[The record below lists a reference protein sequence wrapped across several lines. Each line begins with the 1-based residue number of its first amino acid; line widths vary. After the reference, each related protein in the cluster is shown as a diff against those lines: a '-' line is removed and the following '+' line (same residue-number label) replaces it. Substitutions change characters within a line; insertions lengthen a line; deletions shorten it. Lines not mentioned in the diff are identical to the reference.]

1 MSRSRSER
9 SPSPAPHATVPAEYP
24 EMTFAAITLGIVQ
37 GSVMTAA
44 FVYAGLKL
52 GFTLGGSTIAA
63 ILGFALL
70 RGVLGRGT
78 IVENNINQ
86 TIASGI
92 NTSGGGIIFTLPVLY
107 MMGVEFNPWTV
118 GLAAVAGAFLG
129 IAVIIP
135 MRKQMVDFERLRFPS
150 GTAVAAILKSP
161 GAGREKAVL
170 LVSGCLLS
178 LLAVVLVKSKL
189 VPEELPMDWLFDFP
203 AYTQTAIWVSLMNL
217 GAGLLAG
224 RGGLSFAFGGCLA
237 FWFLA
242 PAGVAMGFAPPELS
256 GQPLTDHVYGQW
268 LRPTGIG
275 MLIGG
280 AFMGVVVA
288 FPAMRSAFASL
299 AGAARSGAG
308 GTRDEMPLSAV
319 GFGAAASVA
328 VLFLVAWFGLKDCS
342 VLRALA
348 ISLVG
353 SVWIALAGVIV
364 AQCTGLTDISP
375 LSGLSLIAVTI
386 LMAMTGGNEVASILV
401 GVAVCVAI
409 AQCADMMQDLKTGFL
424 IGGVPVRQQW
434 VQLGVAW
441 IGPLIAIPVL
451 ALLWHVPPV
460 TPGAAKLAI
469 ARLDPQVAGRLVRVE
484 TRNASGVSSV
494 TAYARP
500 EGASE
505 GEEPVRYRIVLAT
518 GAMEKLGEGDAG
530 SALGTVDV
538 KALEKEGGTRGFG
551 PGTKLPAPQAGAL
564 QGMVEMVKSGKSD
577 VNRYVT
583 GAIAGA
589 LLTLLPVGG
598 LGVMIGLAMYLPF
611 SITLGY
617 GVGCLVAIGLE
628 AVKGPGWTEEKMVP
642 FAAGLI
648 IGEAMT
654 ELSYSC
660 WLVFAG

>member
-1 MSRSRSER
+1 MASAADARARAA
-9 SPSPAPHATVPAEYP
+9 APEAYP
-24 EMTFAAITLGIVQ
+24 ELTFAAIALGIVQ
-37 GSVMTAA
+37 GAVMTAA

-129 IAVIIP
+129 ITVIIP

-161 GAGREKAVL
+161 GAGREKAAL
-170 LVSGCLLS
+170 LASGCLLS
-178 LLAVVLVKSKL
+178 LLAVFLVKAKL
-189 VPEELPMDWLFDFP
+189 VPEEVPLDWLFDFP
-203 AYTQTAIWVSLMNL
+203 AYTQSAIWVSLMNL

-242 PAGVAMGFAPPELS
+242 PAGVAMGFAPAELS
-256 GQPLTDHVYGQW
+256 GQALTDHVYGQW

-280 AFMGVVVA
+280 AFMGVIVA
-288 FPAMRSAFASL
+288 FPAMRGAFASL
-299 AGAARSGAG
+299 AGAAKRGVG

-319 GFGAAASVA
+319 GVGAMVSVV
-328 VLFLVAWFGLKDCS
+328 VLFLVAWLGLPDGG
-342 VLRALA
+342 VGRALA

-353 SVWIALAGVIV
+353 SIWIALAGVIV

-434 VQLGVAW
+434 IQLAVAW
-441 IGPLIAIPVL
+441 MGPLIAIPVL
-451 ALLWHVPPV
+451 ALLWRVPPV
-460 TPGAAKLAI
+460 TPGAAKLAVE
-469 ARLDPQVAGRLVRVE
+469 RLDASVAGRLQRVE
-484 TRNASGVSSV
+484 TVNSGGVSQV
-494 TAYARP
+494 TAFVTP
-500 EGASE
+500 EGAAA
-505 GEEPVRYRIVLAT
+505 GEAPVRYRIAIGS
-518 GAMEKLGEGDAG
+518 GAMERLDDGGVATP
-530 SALGTVDV
+530 LGTVDV
-538 KALEKEGGTRGFG
+538 AALEKAGGTRGFG

-564 QGMVEMVKSGKSD
+564 QGMVEMVKSGRSD
-577 VNRYVT
+577 VARYLT

-617 GVGCLVAIGLE
+617 GIGCLIAIGLE
-628 AVKGPGWTEEKMVP
+628 AVKGSGWTEEKMVP

-660 WLVFAG
+660 WLVFFG